1 VSEQCPSRGLVQ
13 GRLQYSPQTCRGGP
27 VLPAPTPHHSGTG
40 EPRKGGPLWL
50 RVPAYVQPVMLCQD
64 QMRVST
70 TAVWVTTRTGFPPQ
84 VRPGMFMAD
93 DGQTAGGVDISGTSF
108 EDSHHSPASVTAVQ
122 RLSTASGVRS
132 SGSAVQTRSGW
143 LATPAW

>member
-50 RVPAYVQPVMLCQD
+50 RVQAYVQPVMLCQD

-70 TAVWVTTRTGFPPQ
+70 TAVLVTTRTGFPPQ
-84 VRPGMFMAD
+84 VRRLNCMVGDVP
-93 DGQTAGGVDISGTSF
+93 TAAAVDISATS
-108 EDSHHSPASVTAVQ
+108 SGGLPPSPASVTVGQ
-122 RLSTASGVRS
+122 RSSLASVVRS
-132 SGSAVQTRSGW
+132 CESAGSLRSGW
-143 LATPAW
+143 LAS